1 MKRLPPLTTTPI
13 QHPDCCASLSSALIS
28 KILQILPSRPSFTIS
43 IGSGTGLLEALILQ
57 AQTEVHLEAV
67 EVRGANLNSYLPE
80 ESTHVVSGTWELCH
94 RASKADVWMFVYPRE
109 TSLIRRYV
117 DELGTR
123 NLKLLVWLGPRS
135 DHLAVDQFMSSLWTV
150 ETFQECGTSPYELL
164 AVWRRN
170 PNEIDLQR
178 IDQT

>member
-1 MKRLPPLTTTPI
+1 MLPPLTTTPV
-13 QHPDCCASLSSALIS
+13 QHPDCCASLSSALVS
-28 KILQILPSRPSFTIS
+28 KILQILPPRPAFTIS

-57 AQTEVHLEAV
+57 AQTGVLLEAV
-67 EVRGANLNSYLPE
+67 EVRGVNLNSYLPE
-80 ESTHVVSGTWELCH
+80 ESIHVVSGTWELCP

-109 TSLIRRYV
+109 ISLIRRYF

-123 NLKLLVWLGPRS
+123 HLKILVWLGPRS
-135 DHLAVDQFMSSLWTV
+135 DYLAVDQFMSSLWTV

-170 PNEIDLQR
+170 PNEIDHHHVDL
-178 IDQT
+178 T